1 MKNKLLL
8 LLLLTLSFVSN
19 SQAQDLTSLKTEAQ
33 KTYEASANL
42 NFDAIFEH
50 TYPKVFDIVSKEQ
63 MKEMFDQ
70 MMANESFT
78 IKLVQV
84 APNFK
89 FGDIKKIDNKLFC
102 IVEHDNA
109 MTMKFNTPMEGA
121 EDLTETFKASMKAD
135 EVTYDKASNTFSIKM
150 RSTMI
155 AVADELTKN
164 KWKFLNNDKGGQLFN
179 MIFNEKIKTELGL

>member
-1 MKNKLLL
+1 MKNRLFLLL
-8 LLLLTLSFVSN
+8 LLVVSFASN
-19 SQAQDLTSLKTEAQ
+19 IHAQDLTSLKTEAQ

-42 NFDAIFEH
+42 NFDGIFEH

-78 IKLVQV
+78 IKLIQV
-84 APNFK
+84 TPNFK

-121 EDLTETFKASMKAD
+121 EDLIETFKASMKAD
-135 EVTYDKASNTFSIKM
+135 EVTYDKTTNTFSIKM

-155 AVADELTKN
+155 AIADELTKN
-164 KWKFLNNDKGGQLFN
+164 KWKFLNNDKSGQLFN

>member
-1 MKNKLLL
+1 MKNKLFF
-8 LLLLTLSFVSN
+8 LLLLTISFASKIH
-19 SQAQDLTSLKTEAQ
+19 AQDLTSLKTEAK

-70 MMANESFT
+70 MMANDQFT
-78 IKLVQV
+78 IKLIPV

-89 FGDIKKIDNKLFC
+89 FGNIKKIENKLFC
-102 IVEHDNA
+102 VVEHDNA
-109 MTMKFNTPMEGA
+109 MTMKFNTPIDGA
-121 EDLTETFKASMKAD
+121 EDLIETFKASMKAD

-155 AVADELTKN
+155 AIADEQTKN
-164 KWKFLNNDKGGQLFN
+164 KWKFLNNDKSGQLFN
-179 MIFNEKIKTELGL
+179 MLFNEKIKTELGL

>member
-1 MKNKLLL
+1 MKNRLFLIL
-8 LLLLTLSFVSN
+8 VLIASFASN
-19 SQAQDLTSLKTEAQ
+19 IHAQDLTSLKTEAQ

-70 MMANESFT
+70 MMANDQFT
-78 IKLVQV
+78 IKLIPV

-89 FGDIKKIDNKLFC
+89 FGNIKKIENKLFC
-102 IVEHDNA
+102 VVEHDNA

-121 EDLTETFKASMKAD
+121 EDLIATFKASMKAD

-155 AVADELTKN
+155 AIADEQTKN
-164 KWKFLNNDKGGQLFN
+164 KWKFLNNDKSGQLFN
-179 MIFNEKIKTELGL
+179 MLFNEKIKTELGL

>member
-1 MKNKLLL
+1 MKNRIVFLLL
-8 LLLLTLSFVSN
+8 LAVSFVSELY
-19 SQAQDLTSLKTEAQ
+19 AQDLASLKTEAK

-50 TYPKVFDIVSKEQ
+50 TYPKVFDIVPKEQ

-70 MMANESFT
+70 MMANENFS
-78 IKLVQV
+78 IKLIPV

-89 FGDIKKIDNKLFC
+89 FGEIKKIDNKFFC

-109 MTMKFNTPMEGA
+109 MTMKFNKPMENA
-121 EDLTETFKASMKAD
+121 QDLTETFKASMKAE
-135 EVTYDKASNTFSIKM
+135 EVTFDKATNTFSIKM

-164 KWKFLNNDKGGQLFN
+164 KWKFLNNDKNGQLFS
-179 MIFNEKIKTELGL
+179 MIFNEKIKTELGF

>member
-1 MKNKLLL
+1 MKNRLFLLL
-8 LLLLTLSFVSN
+8 VFIVSFTSN
-19 SQAQDLTSLKTEAQ
+19 IQAQDLTSLKTEAQ

-70 MMANESFT
+70 MLANEQFT
-78 IKLVQV
+78 IKLIPV

-89 FGDIKKIDNKLFC
+89 FGDIKKIENKLFC
-102 IVEHDNA
+102 VVEHDNA
-109 MTMKFNTPMEGA
+109 MTMKFNTPMENA

-135 EVTYDKASNTFSIKM
+135 EVTYDKSTNTFSIKM

-155 AVADELTKN
+155 AIADEQTKN
-164 KWKFLNNDKGGQLFN
+164 KWKFLNNDKSGQLFN

>member
-1 MKNKLLL
+1 MKNRLFLLL
-8 LLLLTLSFVSN
+8 VLIASFASN
-19 SQAQDLTSLKTEAQ
+19 IHAQDLTSLKTEAQ

-50 TYPKVFDIVSKEQ
+50 TYPKVFEIVSKEQ

-70 MMANESFT
+70 MMANDQFT
-78 IKLVQV
+78 IKLIPV

-89 FGDIKKIDNKLFC
+89 FGNIKKIENKLFC
-102 IVEHDNA
+102 VVEHDNA

-121 EDLTETFKASMKAD
+121 EDLIATFKASMKAD

-155 AVADELTKN
+155 AIADEQTKN
-164 KWKFLNNDKGGQLFN
+164 KWKFLNNDKSGQLFN
-179 MIFNEKIKTELGL
+179 MLFNEKIKTELGL